1 VTNYRF
7 SEGALKGVGVG
18 SSLNYR
24 SARTIG
30 YLATSA
36 GLSRPDAPIKG
47 ATSWDSGLWISYAR
61 TIKLTAARTVRW
73 RVQLNVRNVLDDR
86 DLEPIT
92 GVDDGAGQGVVIRW
106 RVPEPRTFAF
116 SNTFEF

>member
-1 VTNYRF
+1 MTNYRF
-7 SEGALKGVGVG
+7 SEGAIKGVGVG
-18 SSLNYR
+18 SSLNFR

-47 ATSWDSGLWISYAR
+47 ATNWETGLWISYGR
-61 TIKLTAARTVRW
+61 SIKLAAPRPIRW
-73 RVQLNVRNVLDDR
+73 RVQLNVRNVLGDR

-92 GVDDGAGQGVVIRW
+92 GVDDGAGQGVAIRW
-106 RVPEPRTFAF
+106 RVPEPRTFVL
-116 SNTFEF
+116 SNTLEF

>member
-1 VTNYRF
+1 MTNYRF

-47 ATSWDSGLWISYAR
+47 ATSWDTGLWISYGR
-61 TIKLTAARTVRW
+61 TIKLATARPIRW

-86 DLEPIT
+86 DLEPIS
-92 GVDDGAGQGVVIRW
+92 GLDDGTGRGEVIRW
-106 RVPEPRTFAF
+106 RVPEPRTFVL
-116 SNTFEF
+116 SNTLEF